1 MSDILLTAFLL
12 SLVLLG
18 MLSFFGIEIIRRGII
33 FTDLAIGQM
42 AALGAAASILF
53 FDGAY
58 LDLVSLAFALAG
70 GAIVAVAARRT
81 DTHEAFIGLLYAFG
95 FSGVFILLSK
105 SYHGMEMF
113 QKLMA
118 SDILFTPMTDL
129 LQAAVIYAVL
139 GAVLLVFYN
148 RTRGLM
154 KEALFFVT
162 FAVTVTIAV
171 RLAGVLVVFALL
183 VAPAL
188 TALRI
193 RRGITIVNAWII
205 GTAINLGSILLSYNL
220 DLPTGYTLVFSHA
233 VLALAL
239 ALIIPARV
247 VPAGTEAR
255 PVSEP
260 TEHRPRPRK
269 ETRS

>member
-1 MSDILLTAFLL
+1 MSDILVTAFLL

-42 AALGAAASILF
+42 AAMGAAVSILF
-53 FDGAY
+53 LDGEY
-58 LDLVSLAFALAG
+58 LDLISLAFALAG
-70 GAIVAVAARRT
+70 GAIVAVAAQRT

-118 SDILFTPMTDL
+118 SDILFTPMSDL
-129 LQAAVIYAVL
+129 LRAAVAYAVL
-139 GAVLLVFYN
+139 GGVLLIFYG
-148 RTRGLM
+148 RARGLA
-154 KEALFFVT
+154 KEALFFVV
-162 FAVTVTIAV
+162 FAITVTIAV

-188 TALRI
+188 TALKI
-193 RRGITIVNAWII
+193 RRGIPIVNAWII
-205 GTAINLGSILLSYNL
+205 GTGVNLLSILLSYNL
-220 DLPTGYTLVFSHA
+220 DFPTGYTLVFTHA
-233 VLALAL
+233 VLALFVAL
-239 ALIIPARV
+239 LLPARKYPV
-247 VPAGTEAR
+247 RTEPPPAPSRT
-255 PVSEP
+255 
-260 TEHRPRPRK
+260 
-269 ETRS
+269 